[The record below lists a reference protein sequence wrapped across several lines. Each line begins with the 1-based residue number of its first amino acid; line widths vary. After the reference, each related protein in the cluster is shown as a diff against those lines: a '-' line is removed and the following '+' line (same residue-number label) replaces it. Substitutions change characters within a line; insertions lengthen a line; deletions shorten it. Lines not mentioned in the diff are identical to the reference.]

1 MPKLTVVTSTY
12 NRPELLKRC
21 IESVLNSSFSDFEYV
36 IINNGSTDDTQDVI
50 ERYMRQDSRIICERI
65 HRNSGPLNPAYVDK
79 WFVETS
85 ENKHYTGVDD
95 DDYIDRDML
104 GTLYHMA
111 TDTGSDIC
119 AVGSKWVFPDE
130 KQVCLCGAIYGGQD
144 RCHGRAIKKGKN
156 QQWRARAALPQ
167 KLMYKIDYPQVPRI
181 RDIHREYRIFN
192 RIETSMTMI
201 GKPMYYYYRGD
212 NNLSGLNT
220 GGQITQEKMQEHLYA
235 NRIRTEYLQEKMPE
249 VADFA
254 LYSEYSFMIS
264 LTKRIRELEVRD
276 CCPIADDMASTLRR
290 NKEWL
295 TGCGYLK
302 PHEQDFI
309 KSLSLYLP

>member
-65 HRNSGPLNPAYVDK
+65 HRNSGPLNPVYVDK

-119 AVGSKWVFPDE
+119 AVGSKWVFPDGSE
-130 KQVCLCGAIYGGQD
+130 KNKYVYAGQYTVDRIGAMVELLKREKINNGAP
-144 RCHGRAIKKGKN
+144 GRLYRK
-156 QQWRARAALPQ
+156 

-220 GGQITQEKMQEHLYA
+220 GGRLP
-235 NRIRTEYLQEKMPE
+235 R
-249 VADFA
+249 
-254 LYSEYSFMIS
+254 
-264 LTKRIRELEVRD
+264 KRCRSTFTPTVSARSTCRRRCRRLR
-276 CCPIADDMASTLRR
+276 TLRCTANIR
-290 NKEWL
+290 L
-295 TGCGYLK
+295 
-302 PHEQDFI
+302 
-309 KSLSLYLP
+309 